1 MKKNLI
7 PIGLGSGIISQYSIS
22 EVVDQKKIDEY
33 LLNNFKIIEEYLLK
47 EKGKDEYAKKILE
60 SLKNNK
66 KLNFIINKHLEIFI
80 YKNWKDPIK
89 VIKYVVFRFKFL
101 ESGKKKINLGYPPY
115 ILIEPVS
122 TCNLRCSFCFQT
134 DKSFTKKP
142 FMGVMKMELFK
153 KVVDEADNLGVGAIT
168 LASRGEPTLH
178 KNFTQMLDYLSS
190 KKNIFEIKINTNAT
204 FLTEEVSKSIFK
216 NKVTQVV
223 ISADHY
229 QKEEYERLRKN
240 SNFEKILKNVDNLY
254 NIRKLYKDNMTEIR
268 ISGVDADKNLNRE
281 KFKNFWITRSD
292 HVTASYPFER
302 WNTYEN
308 HIHEEINDPCE
319 NLWDRM
325 YVWFDGKVNPCDA
338 DYKSYLSFGNLNDN
352 SINEVWNHK
361 KIDKLRFDHLASK
374 RKDYNPCDR
383 CGASFK

>member
-361 KIDKLRFDHLASK
+361 KINKLRFDNLASK